1 MILIVSDIFPHINCF
16 RPFLHAFLRSVPLP
30 EIKPVFLP
38 ANKPGFT
45 GLKTG
50 GLSGFSGTRVAFPFL
65 PMVDGQHQITSTRHC
80 TTPTATIQQTEMRLE

>member
-16 RPFLHAFLRSVPLP
+16 RPFLHAFLHCVPLP
-30 EIKPVFLP
+30 EIKPGFLP

-50 GLSGFSGTRVAFPFL
+50 GLFGFSGTRVAFPSL
-65 PMVDGQHQITSTRHC
+65 WWMDSTKSLQHDIALHLQPLFNRQI
-80 TTPTATIQQTEMRLE
+80 